1 MPTWCRLPDAT
12 PDVAPSSMP
21 GADNDTSMKLVLDGH
36 HANGA
41 GEYLGSCVWYE
52 FLFKDDVT
60 KLTSYLP
67 RGLTA
72 EQAASLRKIA
82 HETVAAQ
89 RQEKAAR

>member
-1 MPTWCRLPDAT
+1 MNANTAT
-12 PDVAPSSMP
+12 PDAAPSSA
-21 GADNDTSMKLVLDGH
+21 ADAATDATTKLVLDGH

-52 FLFKDDVT
+52 FLFNDDVT
-60 KLTSYLP
+60 KLTTYQP
-67 RGLTA
+67 AGLTA

-89 RQEKAAR
+89 RQAKAEVR